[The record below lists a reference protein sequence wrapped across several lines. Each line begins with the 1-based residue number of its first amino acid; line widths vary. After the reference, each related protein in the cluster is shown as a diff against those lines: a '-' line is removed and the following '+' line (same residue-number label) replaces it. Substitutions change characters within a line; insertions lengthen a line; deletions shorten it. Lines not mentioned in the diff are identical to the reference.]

1 MVLFIPS
8 AEKNLIKYT
17 LWWKF
22 LIQKSIRNWLSKS
35 RSKTWEIWYILNV
48 NNNPFDVQL

>member
-35 RSKTWEIWYILNV
+35 RSKTWGDMVHNKRE
-48 NNNPFDVQL
+48 Q